1 MHAAAEQD
9 HAGPGAQWPV
19 QWAAGRRRPPT
30 SRTDKIPPRLAL
42 LRDGE
47 TDDVHLRWR
56 PGQSEAGSSDAGPG
70 TPAATAPDTVSV

>member
-1 MHAAAEQD
+1 MWTLHAAAEQD

-56 PGQSEAGSSDAGPG
+56 PG
-70 TPAATAPDTVSV
+70 AAAPPVAEPETVSA